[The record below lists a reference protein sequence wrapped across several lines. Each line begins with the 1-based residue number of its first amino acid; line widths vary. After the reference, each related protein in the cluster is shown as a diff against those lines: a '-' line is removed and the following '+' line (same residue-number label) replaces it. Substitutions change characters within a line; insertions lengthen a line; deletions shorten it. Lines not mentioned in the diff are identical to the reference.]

1 MAGRKF
7 EFPEPLEACPNL
19 DRFLVPAA
27 VEKGDDRLSNCAR
40 KNVLKAKKT
49 LKSQGLEVD
58 KLCNEVVVD
67 AAAGKSFFSYME
79 NRSPC
84 VTKARG
90 GQRGF
95 YFLKAGRYMNLY
107 EIAGLQGWRK
117 SWVTHLLETY
127 DSKTRLG
134 QALGDAMSLNV
145 LQRLL
150 PRALWALNLIDE
162 MPRDRW
168 AEACRLAGPM
178 PETVYKTKTKKL

>member
-1 MAGRKF
+1 M
-7 EFPEPLEACPNL
+7 

-107 EIAGLQGWRK
+107 EIAGL
-117 SWVTHLLETY
+117 
-127 DSKTRLG
+127 LG
-134 QALGDAMSLNV
+134 LRDIFGCCDVHGMCTVVAVISFVMVACTLNV
-145 LQRLL
+145 F
-150 PRALWALNLIDE
+150 P
-162 MPRDRW
+162 
-168 AEACRLAGPM
+168 LAS
-178 PETVYKTKTKKL
+178 

>member
-27 VEKGDDRLSNCAR
+27 VEKGDERLSNCAR

-79 NRSPC
+79 KSF
-84 VTKARG
+84 T
-90 GQRGF
+90 
-95 YFLKAGRYMNLY
+95 LRYK
-107 EIAGLQGWRK
+107 G
-117 SWVTHLLETY
+117 S
-127 DSKTRLG
+127 
-134 QALGDAMSLNV
+134 
-145 LQRLL
+145 
-150 PRALWALNLIDE
+150 
-162 MPRDRW
+162 RW
-168 AEACRLAGPM
+168 AARFLLSESRSLH
-178 PETVYKTKTKKL
+178 ESL